1 MAKLRLLRVAV
12 VQALCLF
19 NLILAEAMKR
29 ISLIAAFVIGLLLVL
44 VPAYVRSEVRSTPP
58 MLLQPTLSTGTIPG
72 NTKPTIAVE
81 TIAQTQVVAEDT
93 DQEPPKPVPFD
104 QLVKGTKP
112 LKGLFTL
119 YRDEAAGKLYAEI
132 LPEQLNVNYLC
143 TITMESGIGQ
153 GGIYGGM
160 PLEDFLFTFRHVGNK
175 LQFVV
180 PNVFFRTRPGDPL
193 QRSVKRSFSDSV
205 LQALPIRST
214 HPKRKSFLV
223 DLSPLFLSDLPG
235 LSQSLSSTLGSA
247 YTLDAGKSSFGP
259 VQTFP
264 LNVELESN
272 YGFSGSA
279 ESTPPPLLTALP
291 NSKFFNLRVRYSLSH
306 LPVNHHYRPRL
317 ADDRIGY
324 FITAYQDFSDD
335 SPKDPFVRYVQRWH
349 LQKKDP
355 KAPLSPPENPIVFWI
370 ENTVPLEYRDA
381 VRDGALMWNKAF
393 EQVGFKNAIEVRQ
406 MPDDAKWDPAD
417 VRYNTIRWLSSFDA
431 DFLGIGPSR
440 VNPITGEILDADILI
455 DASFARYAK
464 EQYRSIE
471 QSQQLDAMPA
481 LMKLTGNPRL
491 CGYGMGAYFLK
502 QSMAAQPTPDTRRT
516 LQRLGHYDLCYG
528 MEAKQQ
534 LAVGAMSLSMLHNV
548 TPRSAEMKQFVQSFL
563 RSLIAHEV
571 GHTLGLRHNFRG
583 SAMLSPAELNNPEI
597 THQKGLVASVMDY
610 SAVNLAPQGA
620 TQGDYFTQRIG
631 PYDEWAIAYGYTP
644 VDGLVPQS
652 ETRLLEKIAG
662 RAPEP
667 ALAYA
672 TDEDIYAGLDPLT
685 NPFDLSGDLLTYA
698 PWQMENAQKMWQRLD
713 QSAPTAGES
722 FSDVRQKFD
731 EIFDYY
737 FQYASFLT
745 TYVGGQ
751 SFNRFKGGDV
761 AGRLPFEPVPAEK
774 QRQALALL
782 QAHVFDANQFRFSP
796 AFLNKLAPSRW
807 MHWGEEPE
815 VFALDYPI
823 HDRILL
829 LQTVVLRELLQP
841 DRLARLR
848 DADLKTQSGQTFALP
863 ELFETLQTSI
873 WQDVITPAET
883 LKLSSLRRGL
893 QREYLKVLT
902 GMVLRKIPAPDDART
917 LAWYELKQLATVL
930 DRVLPRQGKDADTET
945 KAHLEETRDRIAKT
959 LDAKLQT
966 Q

>member
-1 MAKLRLLRVAV
+1 
-12 VQALCLF
+12 
-19 NLILAEAMKR
+19 MKR
-29 ISLIAAFVIGLLLVL
+29 ISLVAAFVIGLFLVL
-44 VPAYVRSEVRSTPP
+44 VPAYVRSEVQS
-58 MLLQPTLSTGTIPG
+58 S
-72 NTKPTIAVE
+72 A
-81 TIAQTQVVAEDT
+81 TIAQQSLPTAAPQGEIDNFVKAKTDTEET
-93 DQEPPKPVPFD
+93 DQESSKPASFD
-104 QLVKGTKP
+104 QVVKGTKQ

-132 LPEQLNVNYLC
+132 QPEQLNVNYLC

-153 GGIYGGM
+153 GGIYGGL
-160 PLEDFLFTFRHVGNK
+160 PLEDFLFTFRRVGNK

-235 LSQSLSSTLGSA
+235 LSQSLSSMLGSS
-247 YTLDAGKSSFGP
+247 YSLDAGKSSFGP
-259 VQTFP
+259 AQAFP

-272 YGFSGSA
+272 YGFSAGA
-279 ESTPPPLLTALP
+279 EGTPPPILSVLP
-291 NSKFFNLRVRYSLSH
+291 NSKTFNLRVRYSLSR
-306 LPVNHHYRPRL
+306 LPSNHNYRPRL

-335 SPKDPFVRYVQRWH
+335 SPRDPFVRYIQRWN
-349 LQKKDP
+349 LQKKEP
-355 KAPLSPPENPIVFWI
+355 KATLSPPEKPIVFWI

-393 EQVGFKNAIEVRQ
+393 EQVGFKDAIEVRQ

-431 DFLGIGPSR
+431 GFLGMGPSR
-440 VNPITGEILDADILI
+440 VNPLTGEILDADILI

-464 EQYRSIE
+464 EQYRSLE
-471 QSQQLDAMPA
+471 QSQQLESMPA
-481 LMKLTGNPRL
+481 LMKLTGNPSL
-491 CGYGMGAYFLK
+491 CSYGMGAYFLK
-502 QSMAAQPTPDTRRT
+502 QSMTAKPARDVSRG
-516 LQRLGHYDLCYG
+516 LKLLGNYDLCYG
-528 MEAKQQ
+528 MEATRQ
-534 LAVGAMSLSMLHNV
+534 LGIGAMSLSMLHNV
-548 TPRSAEMKQFVQSFL
+548 TPRSSEMKQFVQSFL

-571 GHTLGLRHNFRG
+571 GHTLGLRHNFRA
-583 SAMLSPAELNNPEI
+583 SAMLTPAELNDPAI

-620 TQGDYFTQRIG
+620 TQGDYFTQTIG

-644 VDGLVPQS
+644 VDALVPQS

-713 QSAPTAGES
+713 QSSPIAGES
-722 FSDVRQKFD
+722 FSDVRLKFD

-782 QAHVFDANQFRFSP
+782 QTHVFDANKFRFSP

-807 MHWGEEPE
+807 SHWGEEPQI
-815 VFALDYPI
+815 FSLDYPI

-848 DADLKTQSGQTFALP
+848 DADLKTQSGQAFALP
-863 ELFETLQTSI
+863 ELFNTLQMAI
-873 WQDVITPAET
+873 WQDMIKPEDK

-893 QREYLKVLT
+893 QREYLKILT
-902 GMVLRKIPAPDDART
+902 GMVLRTTPAPDDART
-917 LAWYELKQLATVL
+917 LAWYELKQLATAL
-930 DRVLPRQGKDADTET
+930 DRVLQRQGKDADTET

-959 LDAKLQT
+959 LDARLQT